1 MTPDEKVHQLE
12 YEVQRLKDL
21 IKRIEEPPKF
31 RSIDAPITALNAE
44 LDATIKGIR
53 ILTGRISE
61 DYPRDIAEIEF
72 INSER
77 FGLLRL
83 LTVVEDECDIA
94 LIARVYE
101 ARYRAC
107 IAELQ
112 NRELRIKLTARDSYL
127 QKLEAD
133 RDRRIAQEEKKIARQ
148 EELEKKREKNYVKEN
163 DPERYKRISA
173 EERALKSMMDL
184 GMSKEMALAQLNAV
198 KGIK

>member
-21 IKRIEEPPKF
+21 IKRIEEPPEF
-31 RSIDAPITALNAE
+31 RSIDAPVTALNAE

-61 DYPRDIAEIEF
+61 DYPRDVAEIEF

-83 LTVVEDECDIA
+83 LAVVEDECDIA

-112 NRELRIKLTARDSYL
+112 NRELRIKLSARDSF
-127 QKLEAD
+127 QQALETD
-133 RDRRIAQEEKKIARQ
+133 REKRIEKQAI
-148 EELEKKREKNYVKEN
+148 LEKKREKNYVKEN
-163 DPERYKRISA
+163 DPERYKRMSA
-173 EERALKSMMDL
+173 EERAIKSMMDL
-184 GMSKEMALAQLNAV
+184 GMSKEMALAQLSAV